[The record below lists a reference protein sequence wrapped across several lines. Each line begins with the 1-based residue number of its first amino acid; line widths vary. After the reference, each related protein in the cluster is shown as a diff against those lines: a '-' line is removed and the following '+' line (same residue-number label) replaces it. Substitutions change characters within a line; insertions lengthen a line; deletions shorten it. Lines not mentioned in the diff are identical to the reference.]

1 MVCDAGRPHHLEIG
15 LHDRI
20 GGGPEHAELGSPT
33 ENIPHFRVLLFEISA
48 SHFAMSARSREVY
61 PQMSSENDRVIVVG
75 AGPVGLTAAL
85 ALRRRG
91 IETLVLAS
99 EQALV
104 MELRGSTF
112 HPPTLDLLDEFALV
126 PRMIEVGLK
135 APTWQFRDRETGPV
149 ATFDLA
155 LLGGDTNHPYRVQCE
170 QWKLMRFLE
179 EELRGEGVELR
190 FGHEVTAVR
199 QDGDGVTVTANTA
212 SGPVSMTGRYVI
224 AADGARSA
232 VRRSLGVEF
241 EGFTY
246 AELFLIASTDFPFE
260 NTLTDI
266 AYVNYIADPLEWLV
280 LLRVPG
286 LWRVLVPA
294 PENSDREKLLSD
306 ENLQAMLQR
315 VVPRP
320 EPYTIAHRSIYHVHQ
335 RVAKSFRHGRVLLA
349 GDAAHVNN
357 PLGGMGMN
365 GGIQDAFNLADKL
378 KAIWAGAD
386 DRLLDRY
393 DRQRRT
399 VAVEAVQQQTHRN
412 QQVISE
418 RDPETRKKS
427 LDAMRKVAAD
437 KASAREY
444 MLRSSMIAS
453 MRRAAEIE

>member
-1 MVCDAGRPHHLEIG
+1 MSNGN
-15 LHDRI
+15 DRI
-20 GGGPEHAELGSPT
+20 
-33 ENIPHFRVLLFEISA
+33 
-48 SHFAMSARSREVY
+48 
-61 PQMSSENDRVIVVG
+61 IVVG

-85 ALRRRG
+85 ALAKRG
-91 IETLVLAS
+91 IPAVLLAA
-99 EQALV
+99 EPELA

-112 HPPTLDLLDEFALV
+112 HPPTLDLLDEFAMV

-135 APTWQFRDRETGPV
+135 APTWQLRDRETGPV

-155 LLGGDTNHPYRVQCE
+155 LLAGDTNHPYRVQCE
-170 QWKLMRFLE
+170 QWKLMRFVE
-179 EELRGEGVELR
+179 AELKKLGTDIR
-190 FGHEVTAVR
+190 FGHEVTGVK
-199 QDGDGVTVTANTA
+199 QDGDSVTVTANTA
-212 SGPVSMTGRYVI
+212 NGPVEVAGRYVI

-232 VRRSLGVEF
+232 VRRSLNVEF

-246 AELFLIASTDFPFE
+246 PELFLIASTDFPFE

-266 AYVNYIADPLEWLV
+266 AYVNYIADPNEWLV

-294 PENSDREKLLSD
+294 PENASKEEMLS
-306 ENLQAMLQR
+306 EAYLQAALNR
-315 VVPRP
+315 VVKRA
-320 EPYTIAHRSIYHVHQ
+320 EPYTIAHRSLYPVHQ
-335 RVAKSFRHGRVLLA
+335 RVAKSFRHGRVVLA
-349 GDAAHVNN
+349 GDAAHINN

-365 GGIQDAFNLADKL
+365 GGIQDAFNLADKF
-378 KAIWAGAD
+378 KAIFAGSD

-412 QQVISE
+412 QQIISE
-418 RDPETRKKS
+418 RDPEIRKKA
-427 LDAMRKVAAD
+427 LDAMRKTAAD

>member
-1 MVCDAGRPHHLEIG
+1 MP
-15 LHDRI
+15 
-20 GGGPEHAELGSPT
+20 
-33 ENIPHFRVLLFEISA
+33 N
-48 SHFAMSARSREVY
+48 
-61 PQMSSENDRVIVVG
+61 ENDRVIIVG

-85 ALRRRG
+85 ALHRRG
-91 IETLVLAS
+91 IPTTLLAA
-99 EQALV
+99 EPELV

-112 HPPTLDLLDEFALV
+112 HPPTLDLLDEFDLV
-126 PRMIEVGLK
+126 PRMIESGLK

-155 LLGGDTNHPYRVQCE
+155 LLAGDTNHPYRVQCE

-179 EELRGEGVELR
+179 EKLRNEGVELR

-199 QDGDGVTVTANTA
+199 QDNDGVTVTATTS
-212 SGPVSMTGRYVI
+212 SGPVEVTGRYVM

-294 PENSDREKLLSD
+294 PENSDRDKLLSD
-306 ENLQAMLQR
+306 DNLQAMLQR

-320 EPYTIAHRSIYHVHQ
+320 EPYKIAHRSIYHVHQ

-412 QQVISE
+412 QQIISE
-418 RDPETRKKS
+418 RDPQTRKKS

-437 KASAREY
+437 KTSAREY

-453 MRRAAEIE
+453 MRRAAEID

>member
-1 MVCDAGRPHHLEIG
+1 
-15 LHDRI
+15 
-20 GGGPEHAELGSPT
+20 
-33 ENIPHFRVLLFEISA
+33 
-48 SHFAMSARSREVY
+48 MSN
-61 PQMSSENDRVIVVG
+61 ENDRVIIVG

-85 ALRRRG
+85 ALHRRG
-91 IETLVLAS
+91 IPTTLLAA
-99 EQALV
+99 EPELV

-112 HPPTLDLLDEFALV
+112 HPPTLDLLDEFDLV

-155 LLGGDTNHPYRVQCE
+155 LLASDTNHPYRVQCE

-179 EELRGEGVELR
+179 EKLRKEGVELR

-199 QDGDGVTVTANTA
+199 QEDDGVTVTATTS
-212 SGPVSMTGRYVI
+212 SGPVEIKGRYVM

-294 PENSDREKLLSD
+294 PENSDRDKLLSD
-306 ENLQAMLQR
+306 DNLQAMLQR
-315 VVPRP
+315 VVPRS
-320 EPYTIAHRSIYHVHQ
+320 EPYKIAHRSIYHVHQ

-412 QQVISE
+412 QQIISE

-437 KASAREY
+437 KTSAREY

>member
-1 MVCDAGRPHHLEIG
+1 
-15 LHDRI
+15 
-20 GGGPEHAELGSPT
+20 
-33 ENIPHFRVLLFEISA
+33 
-48 SHFAMSARSREVY
+48 MSNES
-61 PQMSSENDRVIVVG
+61 DRVIIVG

-85 ALRRRG
+85 ALHRRG
-91 IETLVLAS
+91 IPTMLLAA
-99 EQALV
+99 EPELV

-112 HPPTLDLLDEFALV
+112 HPPTLDLLDEFDLV

-155 LLGGDTNHPYRVQCE
+155 LLAGDTNHPYRVQCE

-179 EELRGEGVELR
+179 EKLRKEGVELR

-199 QDGDGVTVTANTA
+199 QDDGGVTVTATTS
-212 SGPVSMTGRYVI
+212 SGPVEVTGRYVI

-294 PENSDREKLLSD
+294 PENSDRDKLLSD
-306 ENLQAMLQR
+306 DNLQAMLQR

-320 EPYTIAHRSIYHVHQ
+320 EPYKIAHRSIYHVHQ

-412 QQVISE
+412 QQIISE

-437 KASAREY
+437 KTSAREY

-453 MRRAAEIE
+453 MRRAAEIQ